1 MNYWPVNMANLSE
14 CELPFFELL
23 ERCYE
28 RGREVARVMYDC
40 RGFVLHHNTDF
51 WGDAAPQDAWLPAT
65 YWVLGAAWM
74 ATHII
79 EHFEY
84 TQDKAFLERYYYLM
98 HEAALFFVDYLV
110 PSEEAGVALDGKPYL
125 IINPSLSPEN
135 SYVTKTGETGAF
147 TPGCEMD
154 NMILEHL
161 LKGCLKARD
170 VLRHAN
176 ATTRHYPQSDFA
188 SFEYI
193 LAHLKKPSLNSDGSL
208 MEWNREVEEVE
219 PGHRHISHLYGLYP
233 GHTIT
238 VDGTPELAEA
248 CKKTLKKRLEN
259 GGGHT
264 GWSQSWIINFRAQL
278 EQGNEALEALTKL
291 LTHSTLPNLLDNHP
305 PFQIDG
311 NFGSLA
317 AVIRMLLQSEF
328 DEEGNVNV
336 KLLPAL
342 PDEPA
347 WQTGRVRGVAIKG
360 GYTID
365 FEWKDG
371 KVVNKELHAGHNAVL
386 KEKVVF
392 F

>member
-1 MNYWPVNMANLSE
+1 MPV
-14 CELPFFELL
+14 
-23 ERCYE
+23 
-28 RGREVARVMYDC
+28 
-40 RGFVLHHNTDF
+40 
-51 WGDAAPQDAWLPAT
+51 AP
-65 YWVLGAAWM
+65 
-74 ATHII
+74 
-79 EHFEY
+79 
-84 TQDKAFLERYYYLM
+84 TQDKAFLVRYYYLM

-110 PSEEAGVALDGKPYL
+110 EDGDYL

-135 SYVTKTGETGAF
+135 SYVTKTGEIGAF
-147 TPGCEMD
+147 TAGCEMD

-161 LKGCLKARD
+161 FKGCKKAREALGGKCYD
-170 VLRHAN
+170 KKGKA
-176 ATTRHYPQSDFA
+176 YSDEDFA
-188 SFEYI
+188 SFDYV
-193 LAHLKKPSLNSDGSL
+193 LLHLKKPSLNSDGSL

-238 VDGTPELAEA
+238 LEKTPELAEA

-311 NFGSLA
+311 NFGALA
-317 AVIRMLLQSEF
+317 GIIRLLVQSEF
-328 DEEGNVNV
+328 DDEGNVRV

-342 PDEPA
+342 PSEAA
-347 WQTGRVRGVAIKG
+347 WQSGRVRGLAIKG

-365 FEWKDG
+365 FEWKEG
-371 KVVNKELHAGHNAVL
+371 KLVKHTLHPENG
-386 KEKVVF
+386 KIPCFIE
-392 F
+392 